1 MTILDQLCLY
11 PKTIDSKCWWEGILD
26 LLWRTWRCAE
36 KQEPCSRLVTYESD
50 QASGVRTLIVSSCQ
64 WYDFKCSRLLKNK
77 MKIDWRL
84 QHESK
89 GVWSVFFLSG
99 RIGDFSISTCYG
111 NNLLFGQVEIA
122 SWKSPV
128 GNRQLEIASWEIASW
143 NRQLGKSPVKVKN
156 ASWDGNRQLGWNR
169 QLEVEIASWVENAS
183 WKIEKRHLT
192 FNTTLLLKIFRQV
205 GVWVEYTW
213 KHTNGSK
220 IISSQTSFTY
230 LA

>member
-1 MTILDQLCLY
+1 MNSGTRNAMLTRIWWRYKIHHAKWSWRNRSIERRSTSVNHALMEMTILDQLCLY
-11 PKTIDSKCWWEGILD
+11 PKTIDSKCWREGILD

-99 RIGDFSISTCYG
+99 RIGDFGISTCYG
-111 NNLLFGQVEIA
+111 NNWLFG
-122 SWKSPV
+122 
-128 GNRQLEIASWEIASW
+128 
-143 NRQLGKSPVKVKN
+143 
-156 ASWDGNRQLGWNR
+156 
-169 QLEVEIASWVENAS
+169 
-183 WKIEKRHLT
+183 
-192 FNTTLLLKIFRQV
+192 
-205 GVWVEYTW
+205 
-213 KHTNGSK
+213 
-220 IISSQTSFTY
+220 
-230 LA
+230 